1 MHPRLGM
8 TTVKA
13 GIVGATGY
21 LGTELLRHLLAH
33 PNVDVKTL
41 ASANRAGK
49 PAASSFPQFGK
60 RIAHTFAPM
69 TPEGLAGCDVVFLA
83 TPSGVAR
90 ELAPKLLEQGQRVV
104 DLSGDHRLSRGA
116 STKHYRADPLA

>member
-1 MHPRLGM
+1 M
-8 TTVKA
+8 TTVRV

-33 PNVDVKTL
+33 PQAEVAAL
-41 ASANRAGK
+41 ASNSKAGQPVAPEFPTFGERLGPRA
-49 PAASSFPQFGK
+49 FV
-60 RIAHTFAPM
+60 PM
-69 TPEGLAGCDVVFLA
+69 TPEALAGADVVFLA

-90 ELAPKLLEQGQRVV
+90 ELAPRLLEAGLRVV

-116 STKHYRADPLA
+116 AKKHYGADPIAEGAV